1 MLVVH
6 EGDADEKEEA
16 EEDEK
21 VEEETRSLWSA
32 PPYLPS
38 RRWESP
44 LLERSNCGGLFR
56 TFKPSC
62 LLTAG
67 PHITSPTTV

>member
-21 VEEETRSLWSA
+21 VEEETLMCHGVAHRA
-32 PPYLPS
+32 KQT
-38 RRWESP
+38 
-44 LLERSNCGGLFR
+44 CM
-56 TFKPSC
+56 
-62 LLTAG
+62 A
-67 PHITSPTTV
+67 